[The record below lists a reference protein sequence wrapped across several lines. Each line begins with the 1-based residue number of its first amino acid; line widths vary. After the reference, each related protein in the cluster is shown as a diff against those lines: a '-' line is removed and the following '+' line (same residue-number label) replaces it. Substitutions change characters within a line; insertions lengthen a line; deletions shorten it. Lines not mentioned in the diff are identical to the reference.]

1 MKNVNDKTLCV
12 IILLFA
18 ITLFVVRAN
27 AQQFVYKGVY
37 NVQTIIVNYCD
48 DCFLELPPDYL
59 NSDIVMSVQ
68 TDETKNF
75 IKALQTS
82 SRAIGWELTIGKDG
96 KFKAQ
101 PVQNADNMVYIS
113 CLDNQPKNVPR
124 YLYSASVNSDKLQCA
139 QRDSLQIEQR
149 KKFVHDS
156 LRSDSLSKIK
166 LDFANYQLRYFA
178 YSKSFT
184 DKLGFD
190 WEFILANGNLHN
202 KIKFFDDWRFVAQQT
217 NDTSFTSRSVEFSV
231 DSSLSLDWGSEEQ
244 TLKQTFV
251 NNGVTTQ
258 DYEWRKYGLLINV
271 KRDGKR
277 VIMNYVFRDKDNS
290 ISVLQGSVIG
300 TDGDTLRLI
309 GEYTLNRNV
318 EMGVPFISSVPILGE
333 IFKSRQNIVD
343 NRAFEL
349 YLLPKKAVKDDRQ
362 SK

>member
-202 KIKFFDDWRFVAQQT
+202 KIKFFDDWRFVAH
-217 NDTSFTSRSVEFSV
+217 FSA
-231 DSSLSLDWGSEEQ
+231 
-244 TLKQTFV
+244 
-251 NNGVTTQ
+251 
-258 DYEWRKYGLLINV
+258 DYP
-271 KRDGKR
+271 
-277 VIMNYVFRDKDNS
+277 NS
-290 ISVLQGSVIG
+290 
-300 TDGDTLRLI
+300 
-309 GEYTLNRNV
+309 
-318 EMGVPFISSVPILGE
+318 
-333 IFKSRQNIVD
+333 
-343 NRAFEL
+343 
-349 YLLPKKAVKDDRQ
+349 
-362 SK
+362 